1 MLSQPLPSPAHHPSF
16 SHMEKDIKKHVL
28 GKRARRRS
36 PGQPWSPWSPR
47 TTLFQEV
54 KQQKRPLSP
63 GLAPAASPSAAA
75 ALGSLDTAPGMA
87 PGQEDVLREW
97 DLPLLQLL
105 LPEQGSHPGR
115 LHCLPGSLVLITV
128 NSLLPCLAAGP
139 LHVGFC
145 VGVQDQT
152 PPTHH

>member
-1 MLSQPLPSPAHHPSF
+1 
-16 SHMEKDIKKHVL
+16 MEKDIKKHVL

-36 PGQPWSPWSPR
+36 PGRPWSPWSPR

-54 KQQKRPLSP
+54 KQQKRRLSP